1 MSDPLQLDDWGGSG
15 PVLHFAHANG
25 FPPGSYRKF
34 LQTLTPRT
42 RVLTQQSRWL
52 VPGTH
57 PRSLRN
63 WEDLADDLAGALL
76 ARGLSGVIGVGHS
89 VGGVTTMMAAA
100 KHPGLFRGVVML
112 DPVLFT
118 GGSALFFQAIGLLG
132 LSSRVPPASLAY
144 RRREQWNSREEAAA
158 SYRKKA
164 LFRHFDPD
172 CFQDYLTH
180 GFTDAPGGGV
190 RLTIP
195 TAWEARVFETA
206 LHSPWRWLREVK
218 VPMLVLRAEGSDML
232 SPKALA
238 RVRRTRPGAETGQM
252 PGTHLFPLE
261 RPEACGQRLQA
272 FLDKV
277 DVPAPA

>member
-1 MSDPLQLDDWGGSG
+1 MSDPLQLDDWGGDG

-42 RVLTQQSRWL
+42 HVLTLRSRWH
-52 VPGTH
+52 VPGMK
-57 PRSLRN
+57 PQSLRG
-63 WEDLADDLAGALL
+63 WEDLADDIAGALK
-76 ARGLSGVIGVGHS
+76 ARGLSGVVGVGHS
-89 VGGVTTMMAAA
+89 MGGVATMIAAA

-118 GGSALFFQAIGLLG
+118 GGRALFFQVLGLLG
-132 LSSRVPPASLAY
+132 LSGRVPPASLAY
-144 RRREQWNSREEAAA
+144 RRREHWSSREEAAT

-180 GFTDAPGGGV
+180 GLTDAPGGGM

-206 LHSPWRWLREVK
+206 PPSPWGWLRKVK
-218 VPMLVLRAEGSDML
+218 VPMLVLRARDSDTL
-232 SPKALA
+232 SPEALA
-238 RVRRTRPGAETGQM
+238 RVRRTRPETETGEM

-261 RPEACGQRLQA
+261 RPEACGERLQA
-272 FLDKV
+272 FLDAV
-277 DVPAPA
+277 GVPSPA